1 MTKPL
6 SVLLID
12 DNPARAEIVEAG
24 LAAAG
29 YRLLARLEGTQDLI
43 GRVREL
49 EPDVVVVSTDSPSRD
64 AIEDMRRSTEQ
75 QPRPIALFVDRSDP
89 ATIAA
94 AMEAGVSAYVVK
106 GLARGPRAA
115 RRRRRGRPLQ
125 PLPRHARGT
134 RSRAPILL
142 ERKSIDRAKGLLME
156 QKGLSEE
163 AAYKLLRKLA
173 MDQNK
178 RIGEVAHD
186 IVTYAKVLED
196 RTACTP
202 NDHAAHASIRRPDAR
217 RQAPAARHHLDTQV
231 LSAGMSRDP
240 QCLACFMLL

>member
-1 MTKPL
+1 MLRPRRCNEPPSVTKPL

-12 DNPARAEIVEAG
+12 DNPTRAEIVEAG

-49 EPDVVVVSTDSPSRD
+49 EPDVVVVSIDSPSRD
-64 AIEDMRRSTEQ
+64 TIEDMRRTTDLM
-75 QPRPIALFVDRSDP
+75 PRPIALFVDRSDP

-106 GLARGPRAA
+106 GLAQDRVRPVVDVAVAHFNRYHAMREELDRA
-115 RRRRRGRPLQ
+115 RLS
-125 PLPRHARGT
+125 LV
-134 RSRAPILL
+134 
-142 ERKSIDRAKGLLME
+142 ERKTVERAKGLLME
-156 QKGLSEE
+156 QKGLSED

-178 RIGEVAHD
+178 RIGEVAREM
-186 IVTYAKVLED
+186 VTYAKVLK
-196 RTACTP
+196 
-202 NDHAAHASIRRPDAR
+202 S
-217 RQAPAARHHLDTQV
+217 
-231 LSAGMSRDP
+231 
-240 QCLACFMLL
+240 